1 MDVISILSSMPW
13 PQRGDMTCSWSL
25 TKGEKIRISS
35 YICFMPE
42 SFLLLA
48 FLVRKKKNQSGKKE
62 GKINSSNTLGPN
74 RN

>member
-48 FLVRKKKNQSGKKE
+48 FLVRKKKKSVWEKRRKD
-62 GKINSSNTLGPN
+62 
-74 RN
+74 